1 MNIALMI
8 IAALVGLLLYY
19 YFIRSP
25 LMLLMAYVTALTV
38 LPPIPIGSIEIS
50 LLDYL
55 ALPTLILVIYN
66 LSLNQFKL
74 RGLIAITFSLFV
86 VAAIISYISFTF
98 QQTTLNMPM
107 LMRLIRLIEMLLPIL
122 LIAQLYDRYPREKF
136 ILPFLIGSAITAVVG
151 VIMFLLGVSLR
162 ESQMFAAGGELFF
175 RAAGT
180 HGGSGS
186 FGALMGL
193 ATIVALWVILYFN
206 LDDEPKKQRR
216 YKLIALAC
224 GLCTMIGM
232 IAALSRG
239 GFVALAVG
247 VILLLL
253 PLLRTPKRFLKVVI
267 VGVVFLLA
275 VIPALDMATEGSL
288 LGSGYQQF
296 VERIS
301 GLSELADQAEE
312 VTGGRTV
319 FWKMAWDQY
328 SSHPLAWPF
337 GLGYKSLRLYYD
349 MPPDNN
355 FNQALFEMGVF
366 GLLALLSLLYAIFKA
381 AKENLEHYGSVSILL
396 LALLLSIISLMVS
409 ADVMTYWHNIPPLF
423 IMIISLSGR
432 RDQSLAFA

>member
-1 MNIALMI
+1 MNIAMMI
-8 IAALVGLLLYY
+8 IAGVVGLALYY

-25 LMLLMAYVTALTV
+25 LMLLTAYVMALTV
-38 LPPIPIGSIEIS
+38 LPPIPIGSIEVS

-55 ALPTLILVIYN
+55 ALPTLILVIYQLAHN
-66 LSLNQFKL
+66 RFQL
-74 RGLIAITFSLFV
+74 RGMIAITFMMFV
-86 VAAIISYISFTF
+86 VAAIISYISFSF
-98 QQTTLNMPM
+98 QQTAFNLSM
-107 LMRLIRLIEMLLPIL
+107 LMRLMRLIEMLLPVL
-122 LIAQLYDRYPREKF
+122 LISQLYDKYPREKF
-136 ILPFLIGSAITAVVG
+136 ILPFLIGSALTALIGVV
-151 VIMFLLGVSLR
+151 MFSLGISLR
-162 ESQMFAAGGELFF
+162 ESQTFATGGELFF

-193 ATIVALWVILYFN
+193 ATIVALWVLLYFN
-206 LDDEPKKQRR
+206 LEDEPKKQRL
-216 YKLIALAC
+216 YKLTATVC
-224 GLCTMIGM
+224 GICTLIGM
-232 IAALSRG
+232 VAALSRG

-247 VILLLL
+247 LIFLIL
-253 PLLRTPKRFLKVVI
+253 PLMRTPKKLLKVI
-267 VGVVFLLA
+267 LIGAIFILAAIPLLD
-275 VIPALDMATEGSL
+275 IYTEGSL

-319 FWKMAWDQY
+319 FWKMAFDLY
-328 SSHPLAWPF
+328 SSQPLAWPF

-366 GLLALLSLLYAIFKA
+366 GLLSLLSLLYAIFRA
-381 AKENLEHYGSVSILL
+381 ARDNIKTEPSIAILL
-396 LALLLSIISLMVS
+396 LSLLLSLISLMVS

-423 IMIISLSGR
+423 ILIISLSGR
-432 RDQSLAFA
+432 RDNNLAFA